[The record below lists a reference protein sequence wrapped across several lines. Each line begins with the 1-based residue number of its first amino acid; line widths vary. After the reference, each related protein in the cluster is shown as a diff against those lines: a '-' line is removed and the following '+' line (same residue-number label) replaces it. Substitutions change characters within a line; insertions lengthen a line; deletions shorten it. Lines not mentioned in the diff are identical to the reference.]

1 MTSGPYNDNPKP
13 NPRRTST
20 ERHSQAQN
28 LYYPS
33 IFRYKCRGA
42 FHVSSGD
49 TGSAG
54 VCQGIQSRLEHVRD
68 LQRSTRDEAASA
80 FLSAANYPTDLPE
93 EGDTPHAE
101 ALQSLLQTQALI
113 YDEHNKEES
122 TNTKRHEPD
131 PVNPWNDW
139 SCYGSTEV
147 HLLVLRDVSD
157 NKETVAGVA
166 PECALGLS
174 IRDVGTPTSGGVVG
188 TIRMGPLEVNLV
200 GDYYDEQNPST
211 ADSRQQH
218 HHKSNRSN
226 SALSST
232 APYSQPATTTK
243 ADTNVEFYEKF
254 MKASEKLSNSMQHNA
269 HFLKNELSDEFPS
282 RMVDGAKRV
291 VGQFEKTA
299 DRTLKLM
306 KSVYHMW
313 RDDHED

>member
-13 NPRRTST
+13 NPRSASRGRQHIQT
-20 ERHSQAQN
+20 QN

-42 FHVSSGD
+42 FHVSSDD

-80 FLSAANYPTDLPE
+80 FLSAANYPTDLPD

-101 ALQSLLQTQALI
+101 ALRSLLQTQALI
-113 YDEHNKEES
+113 YNENNEDS
-122 TNTKRHEPD
+122 TTKKGNDLDPD
-131 PVNPWNDW
+131 NPWNDW

-147 HLLVLRDVSD
+147 HLLVLRDISD
-157 NKETVAGVA
+157 NKETIAGVA

-188 TIRMGPLEVNLV
+188 TIRMGPIEVNLV

-211 ADSRQQH
+211 ADGRQQH
-218 HHKSNRSN
+218 NKKNNRSN
-226 SALSST
+226 SST
-232 APYSQPATTTK
+232 SQITSPSQPTMDKPVSNA
-243 ADTNVEFYEKF
+243 VFYEKF
-254 MKASEKLSNSMQHNA
+254 MKASRKLSYSMQHNA
-269 HFLKNELSDEFPS
+269 LFLKNELSDEFPS

-291 VGQFEKTA
+291 VGQFEKTTE
-299 DRTLKLM
+299 RTLKLM
-306 KSVYHMW
+306 KSVYHFW
-313 RDDHED
+313 RDDHDD

>member
-13 NPRRTST
+13 NQRRTSR

-42 FHVSSGD
+42 FHASSDD

-80 FLSAANYPTDLPE
+80 FLSAANYPTDLPD
-93 EGDTPHAE
+93 EGDAPHAE
-101 ALQSLLQTQALI
+101 ALRSLLQTQALI
-113 YDEHNKEES
+113 YDEHKEDS
-122 TNTKRHEPD
+122 TKTERQDPD
-131 PVNPWNDW
+131 PDNPWNDW

-157 NKETVAGVA
+157 DKETVAGVA

-211 ADSRQQH
+211 ADSRQH
-218 HHKSNRSN
+218 NKKSNRSN
-226 SALSST
+226 SPLSST
-232 APYSQPATTTK
+232 TPSSQPAT
-243 ADTNVEFYEKF
+243 ANPDINSVFYEKF
-254 MKASEKLSNSMQHNA
+254 MQASQKLSYSMQHNA

-313 RDDHED
+313 RDDHDD